1 MTSARRPEEPAPDEA
16 LPPAERTPRAAPGK
30 RRNSPFER
38 RATLVVQFALELAGR
53 TLEQCH
59 GDITLPLSAAEFQRE
74 LQRRY
79 GEAHPDLTFRSVA
92 TVERAR
98 LQRTRL
104 PHLPRIILRQGPP
117 PRSQR

>member
-1 MTSARRPEEPAPDEA
+1 MPFP
-16 LPPAERTPRAAPGK
+16 ERTTKVSGKHPARVAPGK

-38 RATLVVQFALELAGR
+38 RATLVVQFALELVGIAP
-53 TLEQCH
+53 EQAK
-59 GDITLPLSAAEFQRE
+59 GDISLPLSAAEFQRE

-79 GEAHPDLTFRSVA
+79 GDAHPDLAFRSMA

-117 PRSQR
+117 PRAQR

>member
-1 MTSARRPEEPAPDEA
+1 MKLSTAF
-16 LPPAERTPRAAPGK
+16 PPAQSASVPGRAVARAAATK

-38 RATLVVQFALELAGR
+38 RATLVVQFAMELAG
-53 TLEQCH
+53 LSPSQVS

-79 GEAHPDLTFRSVA
+79 GDKHPELAFRSTA

-104 PHLPRIILRQGPP
+104 PQLPRIILRQGPP
-117 PRSQR
+117 PRSRR

>member
-1 MTSARRPEEPAPDEA
+1 MSLTSQSNAAAQPAIAVPQQP
-16 LPPAERTPRAAPGK
+16 LRGQSGK
-30 RRNSPFER
+30 RRNSPFQR
-38 RATLVVQFALELAGR
+38 RARLVVEFALELAGLR
-53 TLEQCH
+53 ASDVA

-79 GEAHPDLTFRSVA
+79 GDAHPDLAFRSIA

-104 PHLPRIILRQGPP
+104 PQLPRVILRQGPP
-117 PRSQR
+117 PRSPR